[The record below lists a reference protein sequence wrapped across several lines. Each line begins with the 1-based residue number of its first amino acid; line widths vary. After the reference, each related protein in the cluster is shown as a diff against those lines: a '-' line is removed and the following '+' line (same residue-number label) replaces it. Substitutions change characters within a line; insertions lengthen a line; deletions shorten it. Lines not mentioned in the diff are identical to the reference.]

1 MASSYTTE
9 TVLSVHH
16 WSDRLFS
23 IVCTRDSGF
32 RFQNG
37 QFVMMGLE
45 VEGKP
50 LVRAYS
56 MASAN
61 YEETL
66 EFYSIKLAEG
76 PLTSRLQKVQPG
88 EKLLVG
94 TKAVG
99 TLTVANL
106 KPGKNLWM
114 LATGTGLA
122 PFLAMSKD
130 PETWEQFEKV
140 IVVHGVRNVA
150 DLSYAQTFEAH
161 LPGHEYLGEMV
172 KAKLHYYPTVTRDPF
187 RNQGRITDL
196 LRSGKISAEFGLEPI
211 SPSRDRVVICGSNE
225 MIKETASILEGLG
238 FQEGDSH
245 ERGEYLLEKAFVSR

>member
-1 MASSYTTE
+1 MATGFTTE
-9 TVLSVHH
+9 RVLSVQH

-45 VEGKP
+45 VEGRP
-50 LVRAYS
+50 LMRAYS

-61 YEETL
+61 YDDTL
-66 EFYSIKLAEG
+66 EFYSIKLQDG
-76 PLTSRLQKVQPG
+76 PLTSRLQKVAPG
-88 EKLLVG
+88 DQVLVG

-106 KPGKNLWM
+106 RPGRHLWM

-122 PFLAMSKD
+122 PFLSMVKD
-130 PETWEQFEKV
+130 PETWERFERV
-140 IVVHGVRNVA
+140 TVVHGCRHVN
-150 DLSYAQTFEAH
+150 DLSYSKFFEEV
-161 LPGHEYLGEMV
+161 LPNDPYLGELV
-172 KAKLHYYPTVTRDPF
+172 REKLTYFPTVTREPF

-196 LRSGKISAEFGLEPI
+196 LRAKPL
-211 SPSRDRVVICGSNE
+211 SPEHDRVVICGSHE
-225 MIKETASILEGLG
+225 MIKETATILEGFG

-245 ERGEYLLEKAFVSR
+245 ERGDFLIEKAFASR

>member
-1 MASSYTTE
+1 MATGFTTE
-9 TVLSVHH
+9 RVLSVQH

-45 VEGKP
+45 VEGRP
-50 LVRAYS
+50 LMRAYS

-61 YEETL
+61 YDDTL
-66 EFYSIKLAEG
+66 EFYSIKLQDG
-76 PLTSRLQKVQPG
+76 PLTSRLQKVAPG
-88 EKLLVG
+88 DSLLVG

-106 KPGKNLWM
+106 RPGKHLWM

-122 PFLAMSKD
+122 PFLSMVKD
-130 PETWEQFEKV
+130 PETYERFEHV
-140 IVVHGVRNVA
+140 TVVHGCRHIA
-150 DLSYAQTFEAH
+150 DLSFSKFFEEQ
-161 LPGHEYLGEMV
+161 LPNDPYLGELV
-172 KAKLHYYPTVTRDPF
+172 QGKLTYHPTVTREPF

-196 LRSGKISAEFGLEPI
+196 LRSKPL
-211 SPSRDRVVICGSNE
+211 SPEHDRVVICGSHE
-225 MIKETASILEGLG
+225 MIKETAAILEAGG

-245 ERGEYLLEKAFVSR
+245 ERGDFLIEKAFVSR